1 MHYHKV
7 PPPVLRVPYSS
18 LTTSGLSWN
27 PTTRKPPDQSPGP
40 HAPNTHTHPG
50 IWTETLLAKRGRAGG
65 SAVPSG
71 GE

>member
-27 PTTRKPPDQSPGP
+27 PNALAWAMPGHHTIAQRTLTLSPSLIPSLPVCLLTTR
-40 HAPNTHTHPG
+40 HRLVALWH
-50 IWTETLLAKRGRAGG
+50 
-65 SAVPSG
+65 
-71 GE
+71 